1 MRAITYNL
9 VIERY
14 ATFRE
19 QVLVYTDEAGTLPF
33 DFTGA
38 DACMQIRPKIDGGGY
53 GSVLLELNPTNER
66 LILGGALG
74 YIELYIADEDS
85 DLSPNTYYYDIKIKN
100 IDGTVD
106 RILEGSVVVVDGVS
120 TC

>member
-1 MRAITYNL
+1 MRAITHNL

-19 QVLVYTDEAGTLPF
+19 TILVYTDEAGAFPL

-38 DACMQIRPKIDGGGY
+38 DACMQIRPKIDGSGY

-85 DLSPNTYYYDIKIKN
+85 DLTPNTYYYDIKIKN
-100 IDGTVD
+100 VDGTVD